1 MKKTTPNVL
10 LISVDAV
17 QRELLFGSKDYGIDL
32 KNIRKFFVEDGTFAG
47 EGMMS
52 VFPTFTYPCHQSMI
66 TGVNPASHG
75 IYNNGLFDP
84 TGELNGGWNWFV
96 SDKVP
101 TLWELARD
109 NGYISAS
116 MAFPTSL
123 GAPCDYVIPEWW
135 FCGLPSDT
143 KFISLASTPQGMAAE
158 MEKEIGQCPNG
169 WDLSL
174 DSDRMR
180 QKGTLWIMKNKIAP
194 HMEEKPF
201 FLSTYFASYDD
212 AAHEYGVYGQEAL
225 EVLQEIDTMLGELLE
240 YAVNMTGGNLVVCL
254 VSDHGMIDNTF
265 NIRPNVL
272 FKNAGL
278 VTTDDRGDVI
288 DWRIFS
294 QRSGGTAQI
303 CLKDKNDTEA
313 KALAGKIL
321 YDLLNDPDSGISEV
335 LTGEEAAR
343 LRFGY
348 PECDYA
354 LISKKGFEIRDGVM
368 GDYCTDKIYKTAQ
381 HGYDENYYE
390 MRAIYG
396 IWGKGIERNRDLGLA
411 RIVDIA
417 PTLASIMGIS
427 MPTAEGIDLLKK

>member
-1 MKKTTPNVL
+1 MKKTTPNVI

-17 QRELLFGSKDYGIDL
+17 QRELLFGIKDYGVDL
-32 KNIRKFFVEDGTFAG
+32 KNIRKFFIENGTYAS

-66 TGVNPASHG
+66 TGANPATHG

-84 TGELNGGWNWFV
+84 MGEMNGAWNWFV

-101 TLWELARD
+101 TLWELARN
-109 NGYISAS
+109 NGYVSAS

-135 FCGLPSDT
+135 FCGLPMDT
-143 KFISLASTPQGMAAE
+143 KFISLASTPQGMAEE

-169 WDLSL
+169 WDLGL
-174 DSDRMR
+174 QSDRMR
-180 QKGTLWIMKNKIAP
+180 QKGAMWILEHKIAN

-212 AAHEYGVYGQEAL
+212 AAHEYGVYSQKAM
-225 EVLQEIDTMLGELLE
+225 EVLQEIDTMVGELVD
-240 YAVNMTGGNLVVCL
+240 YAVDMTDGNLVVCL

-272 FKNAGL
+272 FQKAGL
-278 VTTDDRGDVI
+278 ITVDEGGNVL
-288 DWRIFS
+288 DWRAFS
-294 QRSGGTAQI
+294 QRSGGTARV

-313 KALAGKIL
+313 RDTAEKIL
-321 YDLLNDPDSGISEV
+321 YGLLEDPDSGVSEI
-335 LTGEEAAR
+335 LTGEEAANT
-343 LRFGY
+343 RFGY
-348 PECDYA
+348 PDCDYA
-354 LISKKGFEIRDGVM
+354 IISKKGYEIRDGAR
-368 GDYCTDKIYKTAQ
+368 GDYCTDKLYKPAQ

-396 IWGKGIERNRDLGLA
+396 IWGKGIEAHRDLGLT
-411 RIVDIA
+411 RIIDIA
-417 PTLASIMGIS
+417 PTLAAIMGIS
-427 MPTAEGIDLLKK
+427 MPTAQGVDLLNR